1 MEKQKNGELSRMFG
15 YAGKFHVL
23 TVLGCVLSGISTILS
38 MLPFVCIWLVIHDL
52 IQAFAAGDI
61 SLATGSAHY
70 AWMAVVFAAAS
81 ILIYFIALNCTHLA
95 AFRTATNMRK
105 SAIHHIVTLPLG
117 YFSQNASGRLRNII
131 DDNAGLTEGF
141 LAHQLPDLTGAAV
154 MPVAVIILIFLF
166 DWRLGICCLIP
177 MGISVIFL
185 KQMMGGDNAQFMGKY
200 MTALET
206 MNKEAVEYIRGIPVV
221 KVFQQT
227 IYSFKNFHAA
237 IEEYEKFASGYALK
251 CRIPLTGFTVTLN
264 GTFVLL
270 IPVAMFILSGVSGQA
285 AYENVVLDFLFYSLF
300 TPVCATMMNRIMFAS
315 EQLMAAKSAV
325 SRVDEILQEKPLKE
339 PEHPLIPADAS
350 IVFSDVSFAY
360 PGAKEKAL
368 DHISFEVPAGKTVAL
383 VGASGSGK
391 STAASLIPRFYDVQ
405 SGSVTIGGV
414 DVRNIEKQ
422 ELMKRVAFVF
432 QNTCLFK
439 DTLLNN
445 IKAARPDA
453 TREEVLKAA
462 DEAQCKDIIDRL
474 PDGLDTLVGTGG
486 TYLSGGENQRI
497 ALARA
502 ILKDAPI
509 IVLDE
514 ATAFADAEN
523 EHQIQLA
530 FERLTQNKTV
540 MMIAHRLSTIQDADL
555 ILVFKEGQIAE
566 RGTHEELVA
575 LMVFILLCGRITRPR
590 LPGRSERRMSSMIK
604 ALKKKYALS
613 DQGAKDLLKGI
624 VYSVLANIS
633 LMFPVILLAI
643 VLNQLLAPVLG
654 ACAPEISA
662 AVYTVIGIVILAV
675 VFIFHYCQYTA
686 TYLGTYDESA
696 RRRIGLAEKLRT
708 LPLTFFH
715 QRDLADL
722 TSTIMGDCA
731 NFEHAFSHTVPQFF
745 GAVISTGIVC
755 IGLLI
760 FNWQMGLAL
769 LWVAPISF
777 AIVILS
783 RKWQEKLSKKHMNA
797 RLELA
802 EGIQE
807 CLETV
812 QDIKACNQEEDYL
825 RKLDAKMDAAEK
837 AQISSEMTTASL
849 LTTGQMFLRLGLA
862 TVIVVGNSLVVSGDT
877 SLFTYILFL
886 IAASRL
892 YDPLSGAMSNMA
904 ELFSVQLQV
913 NRLKEIEEYPEET
926 GEKNIHTN
934 GYDITFDHVQFSY
947 EKGKPVLRDVSFTAK
962 QGQVT
967 ALVGPSGGGKS
978 TVAKLA
984 AKFYPLDGGRIL
996 LGGTDIAPLN
1006 STMLMKNFSIVFQD
1020 VVLFNNTIMENIRVG
1035 KKDAT
1040 DEEVIAAAKAAQC
1053 DEFISKLSDGYQTVI
1068 GENGS
1073 TLSGGECQR
1082 LSIARALLKDAPVIL
1097 LDEATASLDVDN
1109 ETEIQNAISRLVKG
1123 KTVLIIA
1130 HRMRTVEAADNIVVL
1145 SDGIV
1150 VENGTHEE
1158 LMKENGLYHRLVDL
1172 QTASANWKLS
1182 V

>member
-1 MEKQKNGELSRMFG
+1 MEWQEQLNDFMIIGGLAVSNPPIVAKGALLMEKQKSGELSRMFS
-15 YAGKFHVL
+15 YAGNFHIL
-23 TVLGCVLSGISTILS
+23 TILGCILSGISTILS
-38 MLPFVCIWLVIHDL
+38 MLPFVCIWLVIRDL

-61 SLATGSAHY
+61 SLATESTHY
-70 AWMAVVFAAAS
+70 AWMAVAFAVAS

-117 YFSQNASGRLRNII
+117 YFSQNASGRLRKII

-154 MPVAVIILIFLF
+154 MPFAVIVLIFLF

-185 KQMMGGDNAQFMGKY
+185 KQMMGGDNAQFMSKY

-270 IPVAMFILSGVSGQA
+270 IPVAMFILSGISGQA
-285 AYENVVLDFLFYSLF
+285 AYENIVLDFLFYSLF

-325 SRVDEILQEKPLKE
+325 SRVDEILQEKPLME
-339 PEHPLIPADAS
+339 PEHPMIPADAS
-350 IVFSDVSFAY
+350 IVFSDVSFSY
-360 PGAKEKAL
+360 PGATEKAL
-368 DHISFEVPAGKTVAL
+368 DHISFVVPAGKTVAL

-414 DVRNIEKQ
+414 DVRNIEKR

-432 QNTCLFK
+432 QNTRLFK

-540 MMIAHRLSTIQDADL
+540 LMIAHRLSTIQDADL

-575 LMVFILLCGRITRPR
+575 LNGIY
-590 LPGRSERRMSSMIK
+590 SSMW
-604 ALKKKYALS
+604 
-613 DQGAKDLLKGI
+613 KD
-624 VYSVLANIS
+624 Y
-633 LMFPVILLAI
+633 
-643 VLNQLLAPVLG
+643 Q
-654 ACAPEISA
+654 
-662 AVYTVIGIVILAV
+662 
-675 VFIFHYCQYTA
+675 
-686 TYLGTYDESA
+686 
-696 RRRIGLAEKLRT
+696 
-708 LPLTFFH
+708 
-715 QRDLADL
+715 
-722 TSTIMGDCA
+722 TS
-731 NFEHAFSHTVPQFF
+731 
-745 GAVISTGIVC
+745 
-755 IGLLI
+755 
-760 FNWQMGLAL
+760 
-769 LWVAPISF
+769 
-777 AIVILS
+777 
-783 RKWQEKLSKKHMNA
+783 
-797 RLELA
+797 
-802 EGIQE
+802 
-807 CLETV
+807 
-812 QDIKACNQEEDYL
+812 
-825 RKLDAKMDAAEK
+825 
-837 AQISSEMTTASL
+837 
-849 LTTGQMFLRLGLA
+849 
-862 TVIVVGNSLVVSGDT
+862 
-877 SLFTYILFL
+877 
-886 IAASRL
+886 IAW
-892 YDPLSGAMSNMA
+892 
-904 ELFSVQLQV
+904 
-913 NRLKEIEEYPEET
+913 K
-926 GEKNIHTN
+926 
-934 GYDITFDHVQFSY
+934 
-947 EKGKPVLRDVSFTAK
+947 
-962 QGQVT
+962 
-967 ALVGPSGGGKS
+967 
-978 TVAKLA
+978 
-984 AKFYPLDGGRIL
+984 
-996 LGGTDIAPLN
+996 
-1006 STMLMKNFSIVFQD
+1006 
-1020 VVLFNNTIMENIRVG
+1020 VG
-1035 KKDAT
+1035 KE
-1040 DEEVIAAAKAAQC
+1040 DEQH
-1053 DEFISKLSDGYQTVI
+1053 D
-1068 GENGS
+1068 
-1073 TLSGGECQR
+1073 
-1082 LSIARALLKDAPVIL
+1082 
-1097 LDEATASLDVDN
+1097 
-1109 ETEIQNAISRLVKG
+1109 
-1123 KTVLIIA
+1123 
-1130 HRMRTVEAADNIVVL
+1130 
-1145 SDGIV
+1145 
-1150 VENGTHEE
+1150 
-1158 LMKENGLYHRLVDL
+1158 
-1172 QTASANWKLS
+1172 
-1182 V
+1182 

>member
-15 YAGKFHVL
+15 YAGKFHAL

-38 MLPFVCIWLVIHDL
+38 MLPFVCIWLVIRDL

-61 SLATGSAHY
+61 SLATESTHY

-117 YFSQNASGRLRNII
+117 YFSQNASGRLRKII

-237 IEEYEKFASGYALK
+237 IEEYEKFASGYAL
-251 CRIPLTGFTVTLN
+251 
-264 GTFVLL
+264 
-270 IPVAMFILSGVSGQA
+270 
-285 AYENVVLDFLFYSLF
+285 
-300 TPVCATMMNRIMFAS
+300 
-315 EQLMAAKSAV
+315 
-325 SRVDEILQEKPLKE
+325 
-339 PEHPLIPADAS
+339 
-350 IVFSDVSFAY
+350 
-360 PGAKEKAL
+360 
-368 DHISFEVPAGKTVAL
+368 
-383 VGASGSGK
+383 
-391 STAASLIPRFYDVQ
+391 
-405 SGSVTIGGV
+405 
-414 DVRNIEKQ
+414 
-422 ELMKRVAFVF
+422 
-432 QNTCLFK
+432 
-439 DTLLNN
+439 
-445 IKAARPDA
+445 
-453 TREEVLKAA
+453 
-462 DEAQCKDIIDRL
+462 
-474 PDGLDTLVGTGG
+474 
-486 TYLSGGENQRI
+486 
-497 ALARA
+497 
-502 ILKDAPI
+502 
-509 IVLDE
+509 
-514 ATAFADAEN
+514 
-523 EHQIQLA
+523 
-530 FERLTQNKTV
+530 
-540 MMIAHRLSTIQDADL
+540 
-555 ILVFKEGQIAE
+555 
-566 RGTHEELVA
+566 
-575 LMVFILLCGRITRPR
+575 
-590 LPGRSERRMSSMIK
+590 
-604 ALKKKYALS
+604 S
-613 DQGAKDLLKGI
+613 DQGAKDLIKGI

-654 ACAPEISA
+654 ASAPEISA

-686 TYLGTYDESA
+686 AYLGTYDESA

-1040 DEEVIAAAKAAQC
+1040 DEEVVAAAKAAQC
-1053 DEFISKLSDGYQTVI
+1053 DEFISKLPDGYQTVI

-1130 HRMRTVEAADNIVVL
+1130 HRMRTVESADNIVVL

-1150 VENGTHEE
+1150 AENGTHEE
-1158 LMKENGLYHRLVDL
+1158 LMKENGLYRRLVDL

>member
-15 YAGKFHVL
+15 YAGNYHVL
-23 TVLGCVLSGISTILS
+23 TVLGCILSGISTILS
-38 MLPFVCIWLVIHDL
+38 MLPFVCIWLVIRDL

-61 SLATGSAHY
+61 SLATESTRY

-105 SAIHHIVTLPLG
+105 TAIHHIVTLPLG
-117 YFSQNASGRLRNII
+117 IFSKNASGRLRKII

-141 LAHQLPDLTGAAV
+141 LAHQLPDLTGAVV
-154 MPVAVIILIFLF
+154 MPVAVIALILLF

-270 IPVAMFILSGVSGQA
+270 IPVAMLILSGVSGQA

-325 SRVDEILQEKPLKE
+325 SRVEEILQEQPLKE
-339 PEHPLIPADAS
+339 PEHPMIPADAS

-360 PGAKEKAL
+360 PGAKGNAL
-368 DHISFEVPAGKTVAL
+368 NHISFEVPAGKTVAL

-432 QNTCLFK
+432 QNTRLFK

-462 DEAQCKDIIDRL
+462 NEAQCKDIIDRL

-530 FERLTQNKTV
+530 FERLTKNKTV
-540 MMIAHRLSTIQDADL
+540 LMIAHRLSTIQDADL
-555 ILVFKEGQIAE
+555 ILVFKDGQIAE

-575 LMVFILLCGRITRPR
+575 LNGIY
-590 LPGRSERRMSSMIK
+590 SSMW
-604 ALKKKYALS
+604 
-613 DQGAKDLLKGI
+613 KD
-624 VYSVLANIS
+624 Y
-633 LMFPVILLAI
+633 
-643 VLNQLLAPVLG
+643 Q
-654 ACAPEISA
+654 
-662 AVYTVIGIVILAV
+662 
-675 VFIFHYCQYTA
+675 
-686 TYLGTYDESA
+686 
-696 RRRIGLAEKLRT
+696 
-708 LPLTFFH
+708 
-715 QRDLADL
+715 
-722 TSTIMGDCA
+722 TS
-731 NFEHAFSHTVPQFF
+731 
-745 GAVISTGIVC
+745 
-755 IGLLI
+755 
-760 FNWQMGLAL
+760 
-769 LWVAPISF
+769 
-777 AIVILS
+777 
-783 RKWQEKLSKKHMNA
+783 
-797 RLELA
+797 
-802 EGIQE
+802 
-807 CLETV
+807 
-812 QDIKACNQEEDYL
+812 
-825 RKLDAKMDAAEK
+825 
-837 AQISSEMTTASL
+837 
-849 LTTGQMFLRLGLA
+849 
-862 TVIVVGNSLVVSGDT
+862 
-877 SLFTYILFL
+877 
-886 IAASRL
+886 IAW
-892 YDPLSGAMSNMA
+892 
-904 ELFSVQLQV
+904 
-913 NRLKEIEEYPEET
+913 K
-926 GEKNIHTN
+926 
-934 GYDITFDHVQFSY
+934 
-947 EKGKPVLRDVSFTAK
+947 
-962 QGQVT
+962 
-967 ALVGPSGGGKS
+967 
-978 TVAKLA
+978 
-984 AKFYPLDGGRIL
+984 
-996 LGGTDIAPLN
+996 
-1006 STMLMKNFSIVFQD
+1006 
-1020 VVLFNNTIMENIRVG
+1020 VG
-1035 KKDAT
+1035 K
-1040 DEEVIAAAKAAQC
+1040 E
-1053 DEFISKLSDGYQTVI
+1053 
-1068 GENGS
+1068 GE
-1073 TLSGGECQR
+1073 QH
-1082 LSIARALLKDAPVIL
+1082 D
-1097 LDEATASLDVDN
+1097 
-1109 ETEIQNAISRLVKG
+1109 
-1123 KTVLIIA
+1123 
-1130 HRMRTVEAADNIVVL
+1130 
-1145 SDGIV
+1145 
-1150 VENGTHEE
+1150 
-1158 LMKENGLYHRLVDL
+1158 
-1172 QTASANWKLS
+1172 
-1182 V
+1182 

>member
-38 MLPFVCIWLVIHDL
+38 MLPFVCIWLVIRDL
-52 IQAFAAGDI
+52 IHAFAAGDI

-154 MPVAVIILIFLF
+154 MPGAVIILIFLF

-227 IYSFKNFHAA
+227 IYSFKNFHDA

-368 DHISFEVPAGKTVAL
+368 DHISFEVPTGKTVAL

-575 LMVFILLCGRITRPR
+575 LNGIY
-590 LPGRSERRMSSMIK
+590 SSMW
-604 ALKKKYALS
+604 
-613 DQGAKDLLKGI
+613 KD
-624 VYSVLANIS
+624 Y
-633 LMFPVILLAI
+633 
-643 VLNQLLAPVLG
+643 Q
-654 ACAPEISA
+654 
-662 AVYTVIGIVILAV
+662 
-675 VFIFHYCQYTA
+675 
-686 TYLGTYDESA
+686 
-696 RRRIGLAEKLRT
+696 
-708 LPLTFFH
+708 
-715 QRDLADL
+715 
-722 TSTIMGDCA
+722 TS
-731 NFEHAFSHTVPQFF
+731 
-745 GAVISTGIVC
+745 
-755 IGLLI
+755 
-760 FNWQMGLAL
+760 
-769 LWVAPISF
+769 
-777 AIVILS
+777 
-783 RKWQEKLSKKHMNA
+783 
-797 RLELA
+797 
-802 EGIQE
+802 
-807 CLETV
+807 
-812 QDIKACNQEEDYL
+812 
-825 RKLDAKMDAAEK
+825 
-837 AQISSEMTTASL
+837 
-849 LTTGQMFLRLGLA
+849 
-862 TVIVVGNSLVVSGDT
+862 
-877 SLFTYILFL
+877 
-886 IAASRL
+886 IAW
-892 YDPLSGAMSNMA
+892 
-904 ELFSVQLQV
+904 
-913 NRLKEIEEYPEET
+913 K
-926 GEKNIHTN
+926 
-934 GYDITFDHVQFSY
+934 
-947 EKGKPVLRDVSFTAK
+947 
-962 QGQVT
+962 
-967 ALVGPSGGGKS
+967 
-978 TVAKLA
+978 
-984 AKFYPLDGGRIL
+984 
-996 LGGTDIAPLN
+996 
-1006 STMLMKNFSIVFQD
+1006 
-1020 VVLFNNTIMENIRVG
+1020 VG
-1035 KKDAT
+1035 KE
-1040 DEEVIAAAKAAQC
+1040 DEQH
-1053 DEFISKLSDGYQTVI
+1053 D
-1068 GENGS
+1068 
-1073 TLSGGECQR
+1073 
-1082 LSIARALLKDAPVIL
+1082 
-1097 LDEATASLDVDN
+1097 
-1109 ETEIQNAISRLVKG
+1109 
-1123 KTVLIIA
+1123 
-1130 HRMRTVEAADNIVVL
+1130 
-1145 SDGIV
+1145 
-1150 VENGTHEE
+1150 
-1158 LMKENGLYHRLVDL
+1158 
-1172 QTASANWKLS
+1172 
-1182 V
+1182 